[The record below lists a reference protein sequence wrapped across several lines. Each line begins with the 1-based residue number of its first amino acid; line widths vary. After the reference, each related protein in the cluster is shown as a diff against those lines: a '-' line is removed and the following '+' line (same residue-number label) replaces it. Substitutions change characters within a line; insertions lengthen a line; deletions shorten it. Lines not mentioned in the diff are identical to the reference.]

1 MSDLLIQG
9 VQIGVNH
16 SKRRKKKK
24 RNETNQSKNVTVPD
38 EDQDL
43 EEVYKEILRNLD
55 IFKLLKF
62 CSLAEVWCYLIGW
75 KFSST

>member
-1 MSDLLIQG
+1 MD
-9 VQIGVNH
+9 
-16 SKRRKKKK
+16 
-24 RNETNQSKNVTVPD
+24 ETNQSKNVTVPD

-43 EEVYKEILRNLD
+43 EQVYKEILRNLD

-62 CSLAEVWCYLIGW
+62 CSLAEDWSYLIAW

>member
-9 VQIGVNH
+9 VQLGVNH
-16 SKRRKKKK
+16 SKRRKKK

-62 CSLAEVWCYLIGW
+62 CSLAEDWSYLIAW

>member
-1 MSDLLIQG
+1 MELTILSG
-9 VQIGVNH
+9 G
-16 SKRRKKKK
+16 KKKK

-43 EEVYKEILRNLD
+43 EKVYKEILRNLD

-62 CSLAEVWCYLIGW
+62 CSLAEDWSYLIAW

>member
-1 MSDLLIQG
+1 M
-9 VQIGVNH
+9 
-16 SKRRKKKK
+16 
-24 RNETNQSKNVTVPD
+24 NETNQSKNVTVPD

-43 EEVYKEILRNLD
+43 EEVYKEILKNLD

-62 CSLAEVWCYLIGW
+62 CSLAEDWCYLIGW

>member
-1 MSDLLIQG
+1 M
-9 VQIGVNH
+9 QIGVNH

-62 CSLAEVWCYLIGW
+62 CSLAEDWSYLIAW

>member
-1 MSDLLIQG
+1 MISIFTFNKTTHVNRENFKFDQEKKRKQDSFVSDLLIQG
-9 VQIGVNH
+9 VQLGVNH

-43 EEVYKEILRNLD
+43 E
-55 IFKLLKF
+55 
-62 CSLAEVWCYLIGW
+62 
-75 KFSST
+75 